1 MNQDDANT
9 DFQEWADFS
18 VASATPASTASDL
31 YNSYIIY
38 KERLNTLPKK
48 ELVRRGWIST
58 KEDSTSLVDYFRDV
72 HEEQGSALYRK
83 SDTANAS
90 LISLWLS
97 KVKSQGEMEILLSS
111 IPKFDGLSKEKL
123 REISRLSVDVN
134 VLPEL
139 PKILSDLGIV
149 LIYMEA
155 LPSMK
160 LDGAVFKVASGHPVI
175 GMSLRYPRLDNFWF
189 TLLHELSHLHL
200 HMDVLDTPILEDFDC
215 ESESAIEVSANRLAK
230 NTFVER
236 RIWRNCEPKYDKSF
250 GAIEKFAN
258 EMGVHIAIIAGMLR
272 KESGNYTAY
281 SKIVN
286 EHDVREIVF
295 NGS

>member
-1 MNQDDANT
+1 MNQDDKKT
-9 DFQEWADFS
+9 GFHEWADFS
-18 VASATPASTASDL
+18 VAGEAKGSTASEL
-31 YNSYIIY
+31 YSSYIIY
-38 KERLNTLPKK
+38 KERLNALPQK
-48 ELVRRGWIST
+48 ELIRRGWISAKGDT
-58 KEDSTSLVDYFRDV
+58 TSLVDYFRDV
-72 HEEQGSALYRK
+72 HGERGSALYRK

-97 KVKSQGEMEILLSS
+97 KVKSQGEMEVLLKGA
-111 IPKFDGLSKEKL
+111 PKFEGLSKDKL

-134 VLPEL
+134 VLPKL
-139 PKILSDLGIV
+139 PKILSDLGII

-160 LDGAVFKVASGHPVI
+160 LDGAVFKVASGNPVV

-200 HMDVLDTPILEDFDC
+200 HMDTLDTAILEDFDN
-215 ESESAIEVSANRLAK
+215 ESDSEIEVSANRLAK

-236 RIWRNCEPKYDKSF
+236 RIWRNCEPKYNKSF
-250 GAIEKFAN
+250 GVIEKFAN
-258 EMGVHIAIIAGMLR
+258 EMGVHKAIIAGMLR
-272 KESGNYTAY
+272 KEFGNYAAY

-286 EHDVREIVF
+286 EYDVREIVF
-295 NGS
+295 HGS

>member
-1 MNQDDANT
+1 MSQEDKNT
-9 DFQEWADFS
+9 TPEWADFS
-18 VASATPASTASDL
+18 VAGDTLVSTASDL
-31 YNSYIIY
+31 YNSYLIY
-38 KERLNTLPKK
+38 VERLNTLPQK
-48 ELVRRGWIST
+48 ELVRRGWISA
-58 KEDSTSLVDYFRDV
+58 KEDSTSLVGYFRDV
-72 HEEQGSALYRK
+72 HEEQASALYRK
-83 SDTANAS
+83 SDTANDS

-97 KVKSQGEMEILLSS
+97 KVKSQGEMSVLLRGT
-111 IPKFDGLSKEKL
+111 PKFNGLSKKTL
-123 REISRLSVDVN
+123 RDISRLSVDVD
-134 VLPEL
+134 VLPQL
-139 PKILSDLGIV
+139 PRILSDLGIV

-160 LDGAVFKVASGHPVI
+160 LDGAVFKVASGNPVI

-215 ESESAIEVSANRLAK
+215 ESDSEIEVSANRLAK

-236 RIWRNCEPKYDKSF
+236 RIWRNCGPKYNKSF

-258 EMGVHIAIIAGMLR
+258 EMGVHKAIIAGMLR
-272 KESGNYTAY
+272 KEFGNYTAY

-286 EHDVREIVF
+286 EYDVREIVF